1 MEHKEAA
8 LSCLCRLEQQTQT
21 HQPLSFSM
29 GRVLNK
35 GMYSGMK
42 APHLQSELA
51 EVYQLIQDQ
60 P

>member
-1 MEHKEAA
+1 MEHKKAA
-8 LSCLCRLEQQTQT
+8 LSCLCRLEQQMQT

-42 APHLQSELA
+42 APPST
-51 EVYQLIQDQ
+51 V
-60 P
+60 